1 MYWSCLTSLKS
12 YSGFTSVLLLDGDYL
27 AVLACPTWLAL
38 WPSWCSRSRVHKYRL
53 PGLLFSAGSADT
65 ITNFHY
71 FGAAAVGVG
80 PWAKTQPFV
89 LAWRIWAVIIGNV

>member
-1 MYWSCLTSLKS
+1 MRYDASIKGLRSIILE
-12 YSGFTSVLLLDGDYL
+12 FR
-27 AVLACPTWLAL
+27 A
-38 WPSWCSRSRVHKYRL
+38 SWCSRSRVHKYRL

-65 ITNFHY
+65 ITDFHY